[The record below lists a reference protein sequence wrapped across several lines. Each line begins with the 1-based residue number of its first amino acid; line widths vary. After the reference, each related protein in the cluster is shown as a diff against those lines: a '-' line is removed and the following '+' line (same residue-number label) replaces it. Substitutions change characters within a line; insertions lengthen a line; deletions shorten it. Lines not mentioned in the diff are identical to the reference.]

1 MTNKVLWYVWDMIDI
16 SENMHRMDNF
26 IVKVRN
32 GLPALLHALVFA
44 ALTLVAFAAAWYFDF
59 QSTLKGMGSITDL
72 IIPELPK
79 QAAQLTWYIILAF
92 TVMPT
97 LLEIFTAGL
106 AKEDIKIIQLA
117 IIIFTLFDAVTD
129 IPRAYALAIQ
139 MWPQIQLM
147 GWGLAHLTFWAYF
160 LGILFFATIGFE
172 ILLCMFGYCVVSF
185 AWKIFHGEGS
195 YNIRSR
201 SRSRSARSHSG
212 RAASDDVV
220 IIEG

>member
-1 MTNKVLWYVWDMIDI
+1 MVQSRTNQILWYVWDMIDI
-16 SENMHRMDNF
+16 SENTHRMDKF
-26 IVKVRN
+26 IVSVRN
-32 GLPALLHALVFA
+32 GLPALLHFIVFA
-44 ALTLVAFAAAWYFDF
+44 ALSLVAFAAAWYFDF
-59 QSTLKGMGSITDL
+59 ESTLKGMSSITDL
-72 IIPELPK
+72 IIPTLPK
-79 QAAQLTWYIILAF
+79 QTAQLTWWIILAF

-106 AKEDIKIIQLA
+106 AKEDVKIIQLA

-129 IPRAYALAIQ
+129 IPRAYALSLQ

-147 GWGLAHLTFWAYF
+147 GWGLAHLTFWGYF

-172 ILLCMFGYCVVSF
+172 ILLCMFGYCTISF

-201 SRSRSARSHSG
+201 SRSG
-212 RAASDDVV
+212 RAPAKSDEVV